1 MVRRFYLLPLMVPD
15 ICYQLWCF
23 AVIICLLAALS
34 DSCSMLP
41 CLSSVPPLLYQT
53 LYGPFIVTSCCSL
66 KCIVYFVTKQLYF
79 VLLLTKNKR
88 ENKEVGSQMKQHWLV
103 TLTSL
108 TCLTSS
114 DMSLISWRQAS
125 QPEQPD
131 QPDGT
136 W

>member
-1 MVRRFYLLPLMVPD
+1 M
-15 ICYQLWCF
+15 
-23 AVIICLLAALS
+23 
-34 DSCSMLP
+34 
-41 CLSSVPPLLYQT
+41 
-53 LYGPFIVTSCCSL
+53 
-66 KCIVYFVTKQLYF
+66 KQLYF

-88 ENKEVGSQMKQHWLV
+88 ENKEASSQMKQHWLV

-108 TCLTSS
+108 THLTSS
-114 DMSLISWRQAS
+114 DMSLISWCQAS